1 MTIAPSFPQNFMAAP
16 IYCNTA
22 VSPPE
27 SGPSAMTAKAIWFLL
42 GRRNEPLA
50 SELIQA
56 GSSQTGGLPRRLHQ
70 LDGAVSIEGCAS
82 RSATASGRA
91 AGISGRYYPRCSQSV
106 QAIEGNRPLFDRSC
120 APWPCY
126 R

>member
-16 IYCNTA
+16 IYCDTA

-50 SELIQA
+50 SELI
-56 GSSQTGGLPRRLHQ
+56 RIH
-70 LDGAVSIEGCAS
+70 S
-82 RSATASGRA
+82 RCHDLATACLAPSLVASWRPRATGRDPR
-91 AGISGRYYPRCSQSV
+91 AGRRFAKLQIGGSNASST
-106 QAIEGNRPLFDRSC
+106 ADRK
-120 APWPCY
+120 AE